1 MRRLVP
7 FVAACFVIGGAA
19 WLFAQSDPPP
29 TPTPSLVPVI
39 ADCAVSGTGALPGG
53 EMFEGSASTVGSI
66 YSVRWE
72 HTAPGITFTTDT
84 ADSVNCFL
92 NGGIIAVVD
101 GFGTGTLNG
110 VPGYIY
116 TIFAEDRHTPGQ
128 PAVTLTA
135 SRTSPPTLFTDGEA
149 TFSPPR
155 QVTIPATLEV
165 VEGNP
170 GNGWTRL
177 YLGDVRCDYR
187 GDGTVYAFERCPGS
201 PGFGPGATFEVR
213 SARLRVRTPGDDN
226 DAEPSI
232 VVRATI
238 APAVPGSGA
247 PDIYAVTVFDG
258 FGNILYDF
266 GVNLM
271 DGEGDIVVNFL

>member
-1 MRRLVP
+1 MRRLVT
-7 FVAACFVIGGAA
+7 FVAACLAIGGGA
-19 WLFAQSDPPP
+19 WLFAQSDPP
-29 TPTPSLVPVI
+29 TATPSLVPVT
-39 ADCAVSGTGALPGG
+39 ADCAVSGTAAFPGG

-66 YSVRWE
+66 FRVRWE

-84 ADSVNCFL
+84 ADFVNCFL

-110 VPGYIY
+110 VPGYLY
-116 TIFAEDRHTPGQ
+116 TIFAEDRGRVGQ

-135 SRTSPPTLFTDGEA
+135 SRTSPPAHFMDGEA

-187 GDGTVYAFERCPGS
+187 GDGTVYAFERCPGNT
-201 PGFGPGATFEVR
+201 GLGPGATFEVR

-238 APAVPGSGA
+238 APEVPFVGA
-247 PDIYAVTVFDG
+247 PDIYSVTVFDATG
-258 FGNILYDF
+258 TIIYDF
-266 GVNLM
+266 GANLV
-271 DGEGDIVVNFL
+271 ENGDIVVNFL